1 MFSKITMKA
10 SVLQVVISWLVSFM
24 VVSTAQLA
32 LAGFIGVPSS
42 MQSQGPCLYS
52 LQLQKSVAE
61 RQRYLAKLSEVTGGA
76 VASSNAVE
84 DMYSNIQPASYG
96 SDNALEGIDLWGVSP
111 KSVPDTRL
119 GVDVFST
126 DCISC
131 HDGASAV
138 AIEANWRNSPLGGA
152 LHGKLSGSD
161 HPIGMDYESYVAAN
175 SRKYK
180 SVFGLNS
187 KMVFV
192 DGKVGCLTCH
202 DPLNPERGHL
212 VMSDRKSALCL
223 TCHDK

>member
-1 MFSKITMKA
+1 MISKILIKA
-10 SVLQVVISWLVSFM
+10 SVSQVVILGLISSI
-24 VVSTAQLA
+24 VVSTSQLA
-32 LAGFIGVPSS
+32 FAGFIGVPSL
-42 MQSQGPCLYS
+42 MKSQGPCLYS
-52 LQLQKSVAE
+52 VQLQNSVAE
-61 RQRYLAKLSEVTGGA
+61 RKRYLTKLSAATGGA
-76 VASSNAVE
+76 VASNTTVE
-84 DMYSNIQPASYG
+84 EMYSNIKPASYD
-96 SDNALEGIDLWGVSP
+96 SDDATNELWGFGA
-111 KSVPDTRL
+111 KDVPLKPL
-119 GVDVFST
+119 GVDTFST

-138 AIEANWRNSPLGGA
+138 AIEANWRNRPMGGS
-152 LHGKLSGSD
+152 LHGKQSGSD

-180 SVFGLNS
+180 PLFGLNS
-187 KMVFV
+187 KMVFI